1 MKSKLVLTVLF
12 SILAPALISTT
23 GCGSESEEPAA
34 PAGGTT
40 SVGGSTSGG
49 AGTTSGGT
57 TGGGGA
63 TTGGAGTTST
73 AGTTGG
79 AGTGAVCDAPNT
91 IFKLDMDQG
100 GCNGTICHS
109 TANAALY
116 PPDLESADPAV
127 RLKNVA
133 SATDACNGRLYIDSA
148 NIEGSLMLNK
158 LLAAP
163 ACGIQMPF
171 AKPAL
176 PQDKVDCIRSWVT
189 SVAQQ

>member
-1 MKSKLVLTVLF
+1 MKSKLVLTLLV
-12 SILAPALISTT
+12 SILAPALISVA
-23 GCGSESEEPAA
+23 GCSSEADPPAT
-34 PAGGTT
+34 PATGGTT
-40 SVGGSTSGG
+40 GVAGATTGG
-49 AGTTSGGT
+49 AGT
-57 TGGGGA
+57 TGGGG

-79 AGTGAVCDAPNT
+79 GGGGGGAVCDAPNT

-100 GCNGTICHS
+100 GCNGSICHS
-109 TANAALY
+109 AANVALY
-116 PPDLESADPAV
+116 PPDLETADPGP
-127 RLKNVA
+127 RLKNIA
-133 SATDACNGRLYIDSA
+133 SATDSCSGRLYIDSA

-176 PQDKVDCIRSWVT
+176 AQDKIDCIRSWVT
-189 SVAQQ
+189 SIAQQ

>member
-1 MKSKLVLTVLF
+1 MKSKLVLTVLV
-12 SILAPALISTT
+12 SILTPALISVT
-23 GCGSESEEPAA
+23 GCGSEADPPAT
-34 PAGGTT
+34 PATGGTTGVGGTTTGGAGTT
-40 SVGGSTSGG
+40 SVGG
-49 AGTTSGGT
+49 
-57 TGGGGA
+57 

-79 AGTGAVCDAPNT
+79 GGSIGAVCDAPNT

-100 GCNGTICHS
+100 GCNGSICHS
-109 TANAALY
+109 AANVALY
-116 PPDLESADPAV
+116 PPDLETADPGP
-127 RLKNVA
+127 RLKDVA
-133 SATDACNGRLYIDSA
+133 SATDACSGRKYIDST

-189 SVAQQ
+189 SIAQQ